1 MKSVE
6 ELRGKKVNFNQV
18 DSGAQVS
25 AQDLFGYL
33 GIEVQEVNLR
43 QNDALE
49 MLKNG
54 EIAATIALAG
64 KPASALAKL
73 KGKDGYRILAVPYDK
88 RMGGDFLPVTF
99 THEDYPD
106 LIAEGQTVDTVA
118 SGTILIAYNWPKNS
132 DRYRRIDKFVKAFFP
147 RLAEFQKPP
156 RHEKWKDTV
165 LAAGLPGWKRFEG
178 ADEWVRHQLE
188 ENLEARR
195 EEFQEI
201 LLSRN
206 VSGRGGALPEGE
218 RNKLFD
224 EFLKWSSR
232 N

>member
-165 LAAGLPGWKRFEG
+165 LAAGLAR
-178 ADEWVRHQLE
+178 LE
-188 ENLEARR
+188 TLRGRR
-195 EEFQEI
+195 RVG
-201 LLSRN
+201 SA
-206 VSGRGGALPEGE
+206 SA
-218 RNKLFD
+218 
-224 EFLKWSSR
+224 
-232 N
+232 